1 MQYVEV
7 KTRKFIYPGL
17 ARTLIAKGSIAAV
30 VTTGQISQT
39 AKMLFDEAGIAWAE
53 RIPEAEFMT
62 VEAEEE

>member
-30 VTTGQISQT
+30 VTTGQISKT
-39 AKMLFDEAGIAWAE
+39 AKALFDEAGIAWAE
-53 RIPEAEFMT
+53 NIPEAEF
-62 VEAEEE
+62 VNLEDEEK